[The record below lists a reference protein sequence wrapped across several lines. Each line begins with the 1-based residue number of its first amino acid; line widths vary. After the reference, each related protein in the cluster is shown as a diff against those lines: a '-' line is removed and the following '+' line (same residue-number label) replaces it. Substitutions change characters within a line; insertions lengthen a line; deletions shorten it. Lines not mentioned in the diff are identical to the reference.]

1 MAEDINSVPGSEPD
15 GAGLAALDFLYRF
28 VAAVELT
35 PNVAVH
41 SCDRDGTIRY
51 WNKSCETLFG
61 VPARQALGQRLTTV
75 VPHPGHSDEFADL
88 ITHVWDSGE
97 VPSPRDWLIERAD
110 GSERWVY
117 SSHYPLSRDGFTRQ
131 VLCMEIDVTGRKVDE
146 AALRREGSNFRQLFE
161 RSTDAILLMRGA
173 TVADANPA
181 ALRLF
186 ECAEPGH
193 LVGHSMLE
201 FSPELQPN
209 GESSVLREADIAART
224 FIEGNEQFEW
234 QYKRCDGSLF
244 IAEVLLTSV
253 ALDHDRM
260 AYAVI
265 RDISGRH
272 AAHQALQMAAQVFD
286 KSRDAILIVDRERR
300 VLAVNEAFTRITGYE
315 AGAVNGK
322 PLQNFRTGPHGEAF
336 YDDIW
341 AYVGDHDHWEGEI
354 LGERANHEIFP
365 IHVALT
371 AIRRADGAVAS
382 YIVILTDITSRRKA
396 EEHTRHLAEHDF
408 LTDLPNRVLFL
419 DRLHQA
425 IATARRRRTAMAL
438 MFVDLDRFKQIND
451 TLGHQAGDTVL
462 KELALRMTRCVRSVD
477 TVSRHGGDEFLVIL
491 ADIRGADQ
499 AAHVAETLMHAVS
512 QPVMISHPSLQQTDA
527 AADADE
533 LDEAGNGR
541 NQAHQQ
547 EQAHKKEQ
555 THEQEQE
562 QEQVSLSASVGIA
575 MFPGDGDDADTLLK
589 HADVAMY
596 HAKHAGRN
604 ALRFYSREM
613 NAHVIERVEMEN
625 RLRQALVNHEF
636 VLEYQPEID
645 IVSGRTTG
653 VEALIRWRH
662 PERGLLRPEHFIP
675 VAEASGQIVAIGEW
689 VLHEACRQGRVWHD
703 HGFPVVVAVNIS
715 HAQFSHEKLTGF
727 VDAALAASGLP
738 PRYLDLEITEAVFV
752 DPNPATL
759 ATIEALR
766 QRGVQLT
773 VDDFGTGYSSLSS
786 LRRYP
791 LSKLKIDRSFIDDLL
806 RAPMENSIIPAI
818 IAVARSLKLRVIAEG
833 VEHESQLRYLEQ
845 QGCDE
850 YQGFYAS
857 DASSLPDLGGSY
869 R

>member
-1 MAEDINSVPGSEPD
+1 MTGVQDGENAVAEDINSVPGSEPE

-97 VPSPRDWLIERAD
+97 VPSPRDWLIQRAD

-117 SSHYPLSRDGFTRQ
+117 SSHYALSRDGFTRQ

-224 FIEGNEQFEW
+224 FVEGNEQFEW

-244 IAEVLLTSV
+244 FAEVLLTSV
-253 ALDHDRM
+253 ALDHERM

-272 AAHQALQMAAQVFD
+272 AAQQALQMAAQVFD
-286 KSRDAILIVDRERR
+286 KSRDAILIVDREHR
-300 VLAVNEAFTRITGYE
+300 VLAVNEAFTDITGFE
-315 AGAVNGK
+315 AEAVTGQ
-322 PLQNFRTGPHGEAF
+322 PLPNLRTGPHEPAF
-336 YDDIW
+336 YEHIW
-341 AYVGDHDHWEGEI
+341 DYVADHDHWEGEI
-354 LGERANHEIFP
+354 LGERANREVYP
-365 IHVALT
+365 VHVALT
-371 AIRRADGAVAS
+371 AIRRPDGAVAS
-382 YIVILTDITSRRKA
+382 YIVILTDITNRRKA

-419 DRLHQA
+419 DRLHHA
-425 IATARRRRTAMAL
+425 IATARRRRTPMAL

-499 AAHVAETLMHAVS
+499 AAHVAATLMHAVS
-512 QPVMISHPSLQQTDA
+512 QPVMISPPSSEEGDGVA
-527 AADADE
+527 
-533 LDEAGNGR
+533 EAGSAR
-541 NQAHQQ
+541 PQ
-547 EQAHKKEQ
+547 ER
-555 THEQEQE
+555 
-562 QEQVSLSASVGIA
+562 VSLSASVGIA
-575 MFPGDGDDADTLLK
+575 MFPGDANDADTLLK

-596 HAKHAGRN
+596 HAKKAGRN

-613 NAHVIERVEMEN
+613 NAHVVERGEMES
-625 RLRQALVNHEF
+625 RLRQALLNHEF

-645 IVSGRTTG
+645 IVTGRTTG

-662 PERGLLRPEHFIP
+662 PERGLLRPEHFMP

-689 VLHEACRQGRVWHD
+689 VLHEACRQGKVWHD
-703 HGFPVVVAVNIS
+703 HGFPVVVAVNLS
-715 HAQFSHEKLTGF
+715 HAQFMHEKLVGF

-738 PRYLDLEITEAVFV
+738 PRFLDLEITEAVFV
-752 DPNPATL
+752 DPDPATI
-759 ATIEALR
+759 ATLDALR
-766 QRGVQLT
+766 RRGVQLT

-791 LSKLKIDRSFIDDLL
+791 LSKLKIDRSFIADLL
-806 RAPMENSIIPAI
+806 RGPMENSIIPAI